1 MLARIKTFS
10 EYVGETTISEGLRY
24 HIDNEISITE
34 SIYRPGS
41 RGHIKLLAEARSLFE
56 SRSLKL
62 SSVDSG
68 LFEGTDLGRTGIYNG
83 VEVPLDLPLEDDSI
97 YEVKKPQPKTPCA
110 EARSPK
116 MESAKEKAMFIL
128 RQSPDFKPEDIAE
141 ETVTQEGSL
150 FVYKIYCKPKAITE
164 AEYKGRDVELNRP
177 MRGGSKKYV
186 VYVKN
191 PSTGNVKKIQFGDPG
206 LSAKVSNPKAR
217 KSFAARHKCAE
228 KKDRTKAGY
237 WACRINK
244 YAHLWGGKTYPGYW

>member
-1 MLARIKTFS
+1 MRTRIKSFS
-10 EYVGETTISEGLRY
+10 EYVGEQSISEGLKY
-24 HIDNEISITE
+24 HINNDISITE
-34 SIYRPGS
+34 SVYRPGS
-41 RGHIKLLAEARSLFE
+41 PGHIKLLSEARSLFK
-56 SRSLKL
+56 SGSLKL
-62 SSVDSG
+62 SLIDSG
-68 LFEGTDLGRTGIYNG
+68 LFEATDLGLTDIYNG
-83 VEVPLDLPLEDDSI
+83 REVPLDLPIEDDFI
-97 YEVKKPQPKTPCA
+97 VEVEKSEQKVVCA
-110 EARSPK
+110 EGKSSD
-116 MESAKEKAMFIL
+116 MSLAKKKAMASL
-128 RQSPDFKPEDIAE
+128 RSSKDFQSSDIADE
-141 ETVTQEGSL
+141 AVTQEEGV
-150 FVYKIYCKPKAITE
+150 FVYKIYCKPKQITE
-164 AEYKGRDVELNRP
+164 SEYKGRDVELNRP